1 MATSIV
7 ISCPECGKQIKVA
20 EEVIGK
26 KIRCKECQAVFP
38 VKAPKASPSAKAA
51 PPKKKADDD
60 LPIPL
65 AAADDDDDELSTT
78 PGNPYTLM
86 QEEVSIPRCPQCAK
100 EMESLEAV
108 ICVHCGYNM
117 VTRRKAETRAIYETT
132 GSDIFLWLLPGLV
145 AVLVILVM
153 IGVDVLCWMK
163 MKSWAAGSWME
174 GEEPGTWNLR
184 PNAFNLYITL
194 ALTFVGLILG
204 KFAYKRLFVNNRPA
218 EREIEKRY
226 SED

>member
-38 VKAPKASPSAKAA
+38 VKAPKGAPPAKAA
-51 PPKKKADDD
+51 PRKESAEP
-60 LPIPL
+60 PIPIQ
-65 AAADDDDDELSTT
+65 AADDDDELSTT
-78 PGNPYTLM
+78 PGNPYTLAV
-86 QEEVSIPRCPQCAK
+86 EEETTPRCPQCAK
-100 EMESLEAV
+100 ELESRDAV
-108 ICVHCGYNM
+108 ICVHCGYNL
-117 VTRRKAETRAIYETT
+117 VTRRKADTRAVYETT
-132 GSDIFLWLLPGLV
+132 GGDIFLWLLPGLIC
-145 AVLVILVM
+145 VLVILVM

-163 MKSWAAGSWME
+163 MKSWAQGSWME

-194 ALTFVGLILG
+194 ALVFVGLILG
-204 KFAYKRLFVNNRPA
+204 KFAYKRLFVQNRPA
-218 EREIEKRY
+218 EREIPKRY
-226 SED
+226 NED